1 MWVTRCHRHP
11 CLTAIRFWAK
21 VNTEGWRRNWGWI
34 LKANI
39 LWTNANTN
47 EKNITNTNTRGRKRG
62 IGGGL

>member
-1 MWVTRCHRHP
+1 M
-11 CLTAIRFWAK
+11 RFWAK

-47 EKNITNTNTRGRKRG
+47 EKTNITKIQIQIREEG
-62 IGGGL
+62 IGG